1 MNMFFNDDL
10 LQSCIMNMTI
20 RLFGNEAKVAGQ
32 RELTFEVDE
41 HSLTAS
47 QLLRRVAEECPA
59 LENHLEGCRV
69 AVDHDFVEAEYKIEA
84 GSEVALIGA
93 VSGG

>member
-1 MNMFFNDDL
+1 
-10 LQSCIMNMTI
+10 MNMTVK
-20 RLFGNEAKVAGQ
+20 LFGNEAKVAGQ
-32 RELTFEVDE
+32 RELTIEVDE

-47 QLLRRVAEECPA
+47 QLLRRLAEEYPV
-59 LENHLEGCRV
+59 LEDHLEGCRV
-69 AVDHDFVEAEYKIEA
+69 AVDHDFVEAEYHIEA